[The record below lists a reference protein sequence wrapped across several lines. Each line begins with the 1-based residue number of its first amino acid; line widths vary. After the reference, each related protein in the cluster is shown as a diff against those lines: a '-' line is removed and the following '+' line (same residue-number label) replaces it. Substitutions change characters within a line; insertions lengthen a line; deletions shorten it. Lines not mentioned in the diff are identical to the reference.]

1 MSQRL
6 KTLMT
11 IATLALVNPCS
22 FAGATEDL
30 WTALKGGNYPNAL
43 AAIGAGADLKSMDPA
58 FGTPLNLAACWA
70 DAEVVKAL
78 IDGQSELNFVHPAN
92 GFTPLI
98 NAAYWGNA
106 EAVKLL
112 LAAGADIKV
121 KTKVGQTMLSQAIV
135 GCDLEIIKMLVD
147 AGADP
152 LEKYSIGPL
161 TDQTVMNAL
170 ISAKEGEERV
180 AYLAGLVEPMS
191 KAGLTLP
198 ARMANAQASEFST
211 LEQIAVYLLE
221 KGADPNQAVAGS
233 WGNILMQSLDFGK
246 TGVARALIEHGANA
260 DFDEKKGFNVKDRA
274 GDAAKLP
281 NFTYTNGDFVLA
293 AVLTNNLEF
302 VKLMVEKYPK
312 YVTKI
317 YEGSGK
323 QNCSGL
329 PGGTNYNAEGI
340 NLLMVAADKG
350 NLEIV
355 NYLISKGAGRGD
367 AVKIKQSKG
376 DKFCPMF
383 SVMFTMGFARNSNN
397 QGVIDAVKAAGF
409 GKE

>member
-1 MSQRL
+1 MFQRL
-6 KTLMT
+6 KIQMT
-11 IATLALVNPCS
+11 IATLVLVNPFS

-30 WTALKGGNYPNAL
+30 WTALKGANYPNAL
-43 AAIGAGADLKSMDPA
+43 AAIAAGADVKSMDPA

-70 DAEVVKAL
+70 DAAVVKAL
-78 IDGQSELNFVHPAN
+78 IDGKSELNFVHPAN

-98 NAAYWGNA
+98 NAAYWGN
-106 EAVKLL
+106 EDAVKLL
-112 LAAGADIKV
+112 LAAGADVKI
-121 KTKVGQTMLSQAIV
+121 KTKIGQTLLSQAIT

-161 TDQTVMNAL
+161 ADQTAMNAL

-191 KAGLTLP
+191 KMGVTLP
-198 ARMANAQASEFST
+198 SRMTNAQASELST
-211 LEQIAVYLLE
+211 LEQIAVYLLD
-221 KGADPNQAVAGS
+221 KGADPNQAVAGT

-260 DFDEKKGFNVKDRA
+260 DFDEKKGFNVKDRR

-281 NFTYTNGDFVLA
+281 NFTYTNGDFVIA

-317 YEGSGK
+317 YEGKGR
-323 QNCSGL
+323 QNCSGAS
-329 PGGTNYNAEGI
+329 TNYNAEGI
-340 NLLMVAADKG
+340 NLLMVAADMG
-350 NLEIV
+350 DLDIV
-355 NYLISKGAGRGD
+355 NYLITKGAGRGD
-367 AVKIKQSKG
+367 AVKIKQFKA

-409 GKE
+409 GKD